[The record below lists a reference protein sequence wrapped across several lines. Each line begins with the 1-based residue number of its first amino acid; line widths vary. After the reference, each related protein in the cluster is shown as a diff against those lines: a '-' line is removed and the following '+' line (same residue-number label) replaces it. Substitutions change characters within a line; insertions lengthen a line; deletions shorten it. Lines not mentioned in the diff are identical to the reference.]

1 MSSFTYRYDVDLWIG
16 STIKDASILL
26 EEFFIIAKNVQ
37 IKVKKILKCKKQS
50 NLVRNMLSLFLKDRK
65 ISYKRII
72 HDSHLSAFGLLYVE
86 RLFICLW
93 LANVHTCCFYLLR

>member
-37 IKVKKILKCKKQS
+37 IKVKKK
-50 NLVRNMLSLFLKDRK
+50 
-65 ISYKRII
+65 Y
-72 HDSHLSAFGLLYVE
+72 
-86 RLFICLW
+86 
-93 LANVHTCCFYLLR
+93 

>member
-50 NLVRNMLSLFLKDRK
+50 NLVRNMLSLFF
-65 ISYKRII
+65 KR
-72 HDSHLSAFGLLYVE
+72 
-86 RLFICLW
+86 
-93 LANVHTCCFYLLR
+93 

>member
-37 IKVKKILKCKKQS
+37 IKVKKNTKMQKTKQFS
-50 NLVRNMLSLFLKDRK
+50 TKYA
-65 ISYKRII
+65 I
-72 HDSHLSAFGLLYVE
+72 
-86 RLFICLW
+86 FI
-93 LANVHTCCFYLLR
+93 F